1 MKFLRYVD
9 WLLIVAVVPLLVFGL
24 FTMKSLGGNDYFFN
38 RQLVW
43 IVISFAAFFLFMV
56 LDWRLFKS
64 SAVILTFYFS
74 GVGLLIILAVVGHIT
89 RGAQSWFYIGPAA
102 LEPVELIKFFLILLF
117 AKYFSGRHVEIAL
130 SRHIVISFLYLAVPL
145 VLVFLQ
151 PDFGSAA
158 ILVFM
163 WGSMLL
169 FAGMTVRQVATLV
182 VLGAVIGVVGWFGLL
197 QPYQKTRIIT
207 FLQPERDPRGSG
219 YHAIQAMIAVGS
231 GGAWGKGV
239 GYGTQSRLHF
249 LPESQT
255 DFIFAAFTE
264 EWGLIGAFFIFV
276 AFALLFWRIIHISIR
291 APDNFSKLFG
301 LGFAFLLLGHIIIHV
316 GMNVG
321 LLPITGIGL
330 PFMSYGGSFLVM
342 LMASLGMLESI
353 AIRSSIKAYEDEGTL
368 QLIS

>member
-255 DFIFAAFTE
+255 DFIFAAF
-264 EWGLIGAFFIFV
+264 
-276 AFALLFWRIIHISIR
+276 ALLFWRIIHISIR